1 MIHTEP
7 VIPDVIWKQW
17 LKQWGGGGVKEATN
31 SLKPMLISN
40 TPALIWTYD
49 KTGWDQ
55 LPKWGII
62 ALMGNNIQ
70 NGT

>member
-1 MIHTEP
+1 MVKT
-7 VIPDVIWKQW
+7 V
-17 LKQWGGGGVKEATN
+17 GGGVKEATT

-62 ALMGNNIQ
+62 AHMGNNIQ

>member
-1 MIHTEP
+1 MVKT
-7 VIPDVIWKQW
+7 V
-17 LKQWGGGGVKEATN
+17 GGGVKEATT

-40 TPALIWTYD
+40 TPALIWTYNA

-62 ALMGNNIQ
+62 AHMGNNIQ